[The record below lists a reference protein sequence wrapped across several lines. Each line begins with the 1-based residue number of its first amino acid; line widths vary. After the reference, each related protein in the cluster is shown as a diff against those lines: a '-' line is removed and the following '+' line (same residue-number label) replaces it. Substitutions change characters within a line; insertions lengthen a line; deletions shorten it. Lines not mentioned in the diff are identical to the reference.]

1 MNQDRVSI
9 YLDALLSQF
18 NRELDRIHDE
28 ALRQFDH
35 LARVTGQRMRVD
47 RATK

>member
-1 MNQDRVSI
+1 MDQERVGL

-28 ALRQFDH
+28 AIRKFDH